1 MKKVLL
7 PSLLSADFSRL
18 DREVE
23 EIESAGVDHLHLD
36 IMDGHYVP
44 NISFGPGLIQKL
56 RPRTDLFFDAHL
68 MVEEPDPFLEDFQKA
83 GCDLVTVHLE
93 ASTHIHRTL
102 QAIHALGMKAGL
114 ALNPGTSTEGLSYLM
129 DELDLILV
137 MSVNPGFGGQ
147 SFIPSA
153 LEKIKDIRQKIDRSG
168 REIILEVDGG
178 IKKENVEEVI
188 RAGADWLV
196 AGSAVFSPGKT
207 ESNAKELLEI
217 ISRY

>member
-7 PSLLSADFSRL
+7 PSLLSADFSQL
-18 DREVE
+18 DKEVE
-23 EIESAGVDHLHLD
+23 GIESAGVDHLHLD

-68 MVEEPDPFLEDFQKA
+68 MVEEPDSFLGDFKKA

-93 ASTHIHRTL
+93 ASTHIHRTI

-168 REIILEVDGG
+168 RKIILEVDGG
-178 IKKENVEEVI
+178 IKKDNVEEVI

-207 ESNAKELLEI
+207 ETNAREFLEI

>member
-7 PSLLSADFSRL
+7 PSLLSADFSQL

-23 EIESAGVDHLHLD
+23 GIESAGVGHLHLD

-68 MVEEPDPFLEDFQKA
+68 MVEEPDSFLGDFKKA

-93 ASTHIHRTL
+93 ASTHIHRTI

-153 LEKIKDIRQKIDRSG
+153 LKKIKDIRQKIDRSG
-168 REIILEVDGG
+168 RKIILEVDGG
-178 IKKENVEEVI
+178 IKKDNVEEVI

-207 ESNAKELLEI
+207 ETNAREFLEI